1 MAISYDSEKDRANQ
15 EKHGISLARA
25 EEMRIAAV
33 LDDTRRDYGETRL
46 RAFGHIDGTAYC
58 LAFTVRNG
66 EVRAISLRRARE
78 KEMKRYVSQTPNP
91 DR

>member
-1 MAISYDSEKDRANQ
+1 MAISYDPEKDRANQ

-33 LDDTRRDYGETRL
+33 LGDARRDYGETRL
-46 RAFGHIDGTAYC
+46 RAFGHIDGAAYC

-66 EVRAISLRRARE
+66 EVRAISLQRARA
-78 KEMKRYVSQTPNP
+78 KEMKRYVPQAHNS